1 MGITLITMPFDVLAP
16 AKVNLFLNVTGRRE
30 DGYHLLES
38 LFVFTELADRID
50 GWHSELPHFH
60 VSGEFAGDVTADQH
74 NLVMKACEIMRRE
87 SGITRVLSF
96 CLEKYIPVAAGLG
109 GGSADAAAMLK
120 ALNEYWALGWPTE
133 KLARLAGELGA
144 DVPACLSERAVIA
157 RGIGDEL
164 SPAPALPK
172 VSLLLANPRIPTAT
186 PDVFR
191 TFTKANA
198 SIRPRD
204 LPPLPREWATVDA
217 LVTDLGLRGNDLLP
231 AALAVTPAIGA
242 VLEALQAIGN
252 APYAGLSGSG
262 ATCFAILPDDDAAA
276 EAGERLHHDHP
287 GWWFWWPGKII
298 G

>member
-16 AKVNLFLNVTGRRE
+16 AKVNLFLNVTGRRD

-74 NLVMKACEIMRRE
+74 NLVMKACQIMRRE

-120 ALNEYWALGWPTE
+120 ALNEYWVLGWPKE
-133 KLARLAGELGA
+133 KLERLAGELGA

-164 SPAPALPK
+164 SPAPALPEF
-172 VSLLLANPRIPTAT
+172 SLLLVNPRVPTAT
-186 PDVFR
+186 QDVFGSFVR
-191 TFTKANA
+191 ANA
-198 SIRPRD
+198 TIAPRA
-204 LPPLPREWATVDA
+204 LPPLPKGWATVDA
-217 LVTDLGLRGNDLLP
+217 LAADLTLRGNDLLP
-231 AALAVTPAIGA
+231 AALAVTPAIGG
-242 VLEALQAIGN
+242 VLEALQSIRN

-262 ATCFAILPDDDAAA
+262 ATCFAILRDDDAAA

-287 GWWFWWPGKII
+287 DWWLWWPGKII

>member
-1 MGITLITMPFDVLAP
+1 MGITLSAMPFDVLAP
-16 AKVNLFLNVTGRRE
+16 AKVNLFLNITGRRD

-60 VSGEFAGDVTADQH
+60 VSGEFAGEVTADQH
-74 NLVMKACEIMRRE
+74 NLVMKACEIIRRE
-87 SGITRVLSF
+87 SGVTRVLSF

-120 ALNEYWALGWPTE
+120 ALNDYWELGWPTA
-133 KLARLAGELGA
+133 KLAVLASELGA

-164 SPAPALPK
+164 SPAPALPEF
-172 VSLLLANPRIPTAT
+172 SLLLANPRVPTST

-191 TFTKANA
+191 AFVCANA
-198 SIRPRD
+198 TITPRN
-204 LPPLPREWATVDA
+204 LPPLPQAWATVDEMA
-217 LVTDLGLRGNDLLP
+217 ADFTLRGNDLLP
-231 AALAVTPAIGA
+231 AALAVAPAIGE
-242 VLEALQAIGN
+242 VLEALQSVGN
-252 APYAGLSGSG
+252 SPYAGLSGSG